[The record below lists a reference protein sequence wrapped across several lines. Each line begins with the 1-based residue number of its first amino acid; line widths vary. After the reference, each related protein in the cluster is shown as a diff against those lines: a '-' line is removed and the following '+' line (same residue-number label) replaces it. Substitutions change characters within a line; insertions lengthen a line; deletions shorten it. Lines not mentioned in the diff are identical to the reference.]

1 MLYLFAAPV
10 LAVAL
15 MLILMPG
22 CIKELRKLK
31 FGQTMYELGPQT
43 HLNKKGTPNM
53 GGLVIGL
60 VTVVV
65 TVLFAA
71 LNYSRLAKNGGELAR
86 WLTLDNGL
94 WGLLFVALGA
104 MAIGF
109 TDDYTKDVKK
119 NHEGLK
125 PMQKVAGQLVVGLIF
140 SIWAYFYVG
149 SDVILPFTGKTWN
162 LGVFYIPLITLTV
175 LFMTNSANLQ
185 DGLDGLLSSVT
196 VVGMIAFGVLAVLM
210 NRLTGARALLG
221 ETSRDAAAI
230 LCFTLAGAAIGF
242 LRFNHYPAQIFMGD
256 TGSMF
261 IGGVMVGAAVVLKC
275 EFLLLLICFTCVMSS
290 VSVMLQTAYFKY
302 TKKKTGTGK
311 RIFKMSPIHHH
322 FEMCGMKET
331 QIVAMYAGVTL
342 VLAALAI
349 LSAVK
354 WFA

>member
-86 WLTLDNGL
+86 WWTLDNGL

-109 TDDYTKDVKK
+109 TT
-119 NHEGLK
+119 
-125 PMQKVAGQLVVGLIF
+125 
-140 SIWAYFYVG
+140 
-149 SDVILPFTGKTWN
+149 
-162 LGVFYIPLITLTV
+162 
-175 LFMTNSANLQ
+175 
-185 DGLDGLLSSVT
+185 
-196 VVGMIAFGVLAVLM
+196 
-210 NRLTGARALLG
+210 RALSLCRRWPASWWWVWSFRFG
-221 ETSRDAAAI
+221 RISMWAA
-230 LCFTLAGAAIGF
+230 T
-242 LRFNHYPAQIFMGD
+242 
-256 TGSMF
+256 
-261 IGGVMVGAAVVLKC
+261 
-275 EFLLLLICFTCVMSS
+275 
-290 VSVMLQTAYFKY
+290 
-302 TKKKTGTGK
+302 
-311 RIFKMSPIHHH
+311 
-322 FEMCGMKET
+322 
-331 QIVAMYAGVTL
+331 
-342 VLAALAI
+342 
-349 LSAVK
+349 
-354 WFA
+354 

>member
-86 WLTLDNGL
+86 WWTLDNGL

-125 PMQKVAGQLVVGLIF
+125 PMQKVAGQLVVGLVF

-162 LGVFYIPLITLTV
+162 LGIFYIPLITLTV

-210 NRLTGARALLG
+210 GRLTGAKALLG
-221 ETSRDAAAI
+221 ETSRDAVAI

-242 LRFNHYPAQIFMGD
+242 LRFNH
-256 TGSMF
+256 
-261 IGGVMVGAAVVLKC
+261 
-275 EFLLLLICFTCVMSS
+275 
-290 VSVMLQTAYFKY
+290 
-302 TKKKTGTGK
+302 
-311 RIFKMSPIHHH
+311 
-322 FEMCGMKET
+322 
-331 QIVAMYAGVTL
+331 
-342 VLAALAI
+342 
-349 LSAVK
+349 
-354 WFA
+354 

>member
-65 TVLFAA
+65 RVLLAA

-86 WLTLDNGL
+86 WWTLDNGL

-125 PMQKVAGQLVVGLIF
+125 PMQKVAGQLVVGLAF
-140 SIWAYFYVG
+140 SIWAYSYVG

-162 LGVFYIPLITLTV
+162 LGIFYIPLITLTV

-210 NRLTGARALLG
+210 SRLTGAKALLG
-221 ETSRDAAAI
+221 ETSRDAVAI

-275 EFLLLLICFTCVMSS
+275 EFLLLLVCFTCVMSS

-331 QIVAMYAGVTL
+331 QIVAMYAVVTL
-342 VLAALAI
+342 ALAALAI

>member
-71 LNYSRLAKNGGELAR
+71 LSYSRLAKNGGELAR
-86 WLTLDNGL
+86 WWTLDNGL

>member
-86 WLTLDNGL
+86 WWTLDNGL

-125 PMQKVAGQLVVGLIF
+125 PMQKVAGQLVVGLAF
-140 SIWAYFYVG
+140 SIWAYSYVG

-162 LGVFYIPLITLTV
+162 LGIFYIPLITLTV

-210 NRLTGARALLG
+210 SRLTGAKALLG
-221 ETSRDAAAI
+221 ETSRDAVAI

-275 EFLLLLICFTCVMSS
+275 
-290 VSVMLQTAYFKY
+290 
-302 TKKKTGTGK
+302 
-311 RIFKMSPIHHH
+311 
-322 FEMCGMKET
+322 
-331 QIVAMYAGVTL
+331 
-342 VLAALAI
+342 
-349 LSAVK
+349 
-354 WFA
+354 

>member
-71 LNYSRLAKNGGELAR
+71 LNYSRFAKNGGELAR
-86 WLTLDNGL
+86 WWTLDNGL

-125 PMQKVAGQLVVGLIF
+125 PMQKVAGQLVVGLAF

-162 LGVFYIPLITLTV
+162 LGIFYIPLITLTV

-210 NRLTGARALLG
+210 SRLTGAKALLG
-221 ETSRDAAAI
+221 ETSRNAVAI

-331 QIVAMYAGVTL
+331 QIVAMYAVVTL
-342 VLAALAI
+342 ALAALAI

>member
-71 LNYSRLAKNGGELAR
+71 LNYSPLAKNGGELAR
-86 WLTLDNGL
+86 WWTLDNGL

-125 PMQKVAGQLVVGLIF
+125 PMQKVAGQLVVGLVF

-162 LGVFYIPLITLTV
+162 LGIFYIPLITLTV

-210 NRLTGARALLG
+210 SRLTGAKALLG
-221 ETSRDAAAI
+221 ETSRDAVAI

-331 QIVAMYAGVTL
+331 QIVAMYAVVTL
-342 VLAALAI
+342 ALAALAI